1 MPKRTKGEKLKYY
14 TEKIRKL
21 NEINNRRSI
30 RRRIIQ
36 SESSDENSD
45 VETQSQYNQNEGSL
59 PRAVLIDDEIMER
72 DIRMEAVDTP
82 QVETGTPEVASHPEL
97 TFEYLQALGD
107 AVDEVPQYGEE
118 IHSNLALRKTR
129 AFYQEKRSCYETIY
143 ILFTTAAGKLD
154 RPSPLPVEQ
163 GGAYST
169 AGGDDDV
176 SGATGIGGE
185 HTTTAVASSLQPSKQ
200 ATCLSDASTLT
211 QVARARTTPLS
222 FPGSSDTLRLAFSR
236 RGVPDQ
242 ALDLICASLSAN
254 TIRQYSVTFKVW
266 WEFCILNKFNP
277 LEPSVHAVISF
288 ITHQYNRGDS
298 YGSISTHRSALSLLL
313 GHDVGTDDRISRI
326 LKGVYKLRP
335 SVPKY
340 KNTWDPQ
347 VVLSKLET
355 WYPNSEL
362 SLEKLTKKL
371 VMLLALCTAHRLQTF
386 SLIKI
391 NNIKCFASVI
401 KIYIIDIIKT
411 SRPGKDQPI
420 LSLPFFLENPSICP
434 AKTLQEYIAKTIN
447 LRPSNVENLLITF
460 KRPHKA
466 ATAQTI
472 GRWLKHTM
480 GECGVD
486 VAVFSAHSTRH
497 AATSAAHSSGVSI
510 DVIRYEDML
519 STL

>member
-1 MPKRTKGEKLKYY
+1 MWCPSKEDNKEFPGHWEYKLVLGTY
-14 TEKIRKL
+14 
-21 NEINNRRSI
+21 
-30 RRRIIQ
+30 RITW

-82 QVETGTPEVASHPEL
+82 QVEMGTPEVASHPEL

-118 IHSNLALRKTR
+118 IHSNLAQRKTR

-154 RPSPLPVEQ
+154 RPSPVPVEQ

-185 HTTTAVASSLQPSKQ
+185 HTTTAVASALQPSKQ

-222 FPGSSDTLRLAFSR
+222 YPGSSDTLRLAFSR

-288 ITHQYNRGDS
+288 IIHQYNRGDS

-313 GHDVGTDDRISRI
+313 RHDIGTDDRISRI
-326 LKGVYKLRP
+326 LRGVYKLRP

-347 VVLSKLET
+347 VVLSKLDT

-362 SLEKLTKKL
+362 SLEKLTIKL

-434 AKTLQEYIAKTIN
+434 AKTLQEEY
-447 LRPSNVENLLITF
+447 
-460 KRPHKA
+460 
-466 ATAQTI
+466 
-472 GRWLKHTM
+472 
-480 GECGVD
+480 C
-486 VAVFSAHSTRH
+486 
-497 AATSAAHSSGVSI
+497 
-510 DVIRYEDML
+510 
-519 STL
+519 

>member
-1 MPKRTKGEKLKYY
+1 M
-14 TEKIRKL
+14 
-21 NEINNRRSI
+21 
-30 RRRIIQ
+30 
-36 SESSDENSD
+36 
-45 VETQSQYNQNEGSL
+45 
-59 PRAVLIDDEIMER
+59 
-72 DIRMEAVDTP
+72 
-82 QVETGTPEVASHPEL
+82 
-97 TFEYLQALGD
+97 
-107 AVDEVPQYGEE
+107 
-118 IHSNLALRKTR
+118 
-129 AFYQEKRSCYETIY
+129 
-143 ILFTTAAGKLD
+143 
-154 RPSPLPVEQ
+154 
-163 GGAYST
+163 
-169 AGGDDDV
+169 
-176 SGATGIGGE
+176 
-185 HTTTAVASSLQPSKQ
+185 
-200 ATCLSDASTLT
+200 
-211 QVARARTTPLS
+211 
-222 FPGSSDTLRLAFSR
+222 RLAFSR

-277 LEPSVHAVISF
+277 LEPSVHVVMSF

-298 YGSISTHRSALSLLL
+298 YGSINTHRSALSLLL
-313 GHDVGTDDRISRI
+313 GHNIGTDDRITRI

-335 SVPKY
+335 SIPKY
-340 KNTWDPQ
+340 INTWDPQ

-420 LSLPFFLENPSICP
+420 LSLPFFLENPRVCP
-434 AKTLQEYIAKTIN
+434 AKTLQEYIGKTIH

-472 GRWLKHTM
+472 GRWLKQTM

-486 VAVFSAHSTRH
+486 VTMFSAHSTRH
-497 AATSAAHSSGVSI
+497 AATSAAHSSGVSM
-510 DVIRYEDML
+510 DVIRKTAGWTATSQTFARFYQRPVEERD
-519 STL
+519 SFARSVFFS